1 MNFKS
6 AFSPFNQEGVKI
18 DDTIGEFAY
27 DFDEQTGE
35 VVFKEVGRRSVRPD
49 IQSFEKSCDMDFIK
63 AQLLKEDKRGGF
75 QQGDEN
81 LEYDEAP
88 VDITEILQAA
98 EMAEDIKNVNDYL
111 SGLKAQ
117 EEVKKDEKEVNRDVA
132 KNDDKIE

>member
-1 MNFKS
+1 
-6 AFSPFNQEGVKI
+6 
-18 DDTIGEFAY
+18 
-27 DFDEQTGE
+27 
-35 VVFKEVGRRSVRPD
+35 
-49 IQSFEKSCDMDFIK
+49 MDFIK